1 MYNSPTRLRAVC
13 SAAAL
18 VLVGSGCALAGGEAL
33 QPEPI
38 PEPAVVAVEARPNVL
53 EPLHVAYLAPPDGE
67 EMVDELLASP
77 VLRDP
82 DFQEAVAGWID
93 YWENA
98 AKPWFPEFLRR
109 MGAFEQTVDSALAE
123 RRLPP
128 SLRYL
133 PLIESGY
140 NPGARSHASAV
151 GMWQFMSGTA
161 REHGMAVGAFVDE
174 RRNPFKS
181 TLAATDY
188 LSNLH
193 RRFESW
199 FLALAAYNGGPNR
212 AQRILRQRAG
222 MAPPSDSVFWA
233 LRGHWPRETR
243 EFVPKLVAA
252 IIVAQTPAAY
262 GYDALPAKDPPFRY
276 ASVRVPE
283 ATTLDVLAR
292 AAETDEDEIKRLN
305 PELYRGFTPP
315 GEEYLLRVP
324 EGRSETFVANYAA
337 IPPGERMTVVE
348 HAVEQGETLSHIA
361 VRYGISVRDLQAAN
375 PDVRP
380 RYMRPGTLLTVPILL
395 TR

>member
-1 MYNSPTRLRAVC
+1 LV
-13 SAAAL
+13 
-18 VLVGSGCALAGGEAL
+18 VLVGSGCSTSGGEEVHRPAPVLGPSIDVRPERAL
-33 QPEPI
+33 LTP
-38 PEPAVVAVEARPNVL
+38 V
-53 EPLHVAYLAPPDGE
+53 HVAYLSPPEGE
-67 EMVDELLASP
+67 ERVDELLASP
-77 VLRDP
+77 VMRDP
-82 DFQEAVAGWID
+82 EFQDAVAGWID

-98 AKPWFPEFLRR
+98 AQPWFPDFLRR
-109 MGAFEQTVDSALAE
+109 MGAFEQTVDSALAA

-161 REHGMAVGAFVDE
+161 REHGMIVGAFVDE

-181 TLAATDY
+181 TDAAADY
-188 LSNLH
+188 LTSLH

-212 AQRILRQRAG
+212 AQRILREQ
-222 MAPPSDSVFWA
+222 APVAEPSDSVFWA
-233 LRGHWPRETR
+233 LRRHWPRETQ

-252 IIVAQTPAAY
+252 IIVAQDPDRY
-262 GYDALPAKDPPFRY
+262 GYERPAPDLPFRY
-276 ASVRVPE
+276 SAVRVPE

-292 AAETDEDEIKRLN
+292 AAEADESEIRRLN

-315 GEEYLLRVP
+315 GREYSLRIP
-324 EGRSETFVANYAA
+324 EGKADVFATNYAA

-348 HAVEQGETLSHIA
+348 HSVERGETLSHIA
-361 VRYGISVRDLQAAN
+361 LRYGISVRDLQAAN

-380 RYMRPGTLLTVPILL
+380 RYLRLGTRLTVPILL